1 MSSVDAING
10 AVTSFDSY
18 SYQSA
23 LSPDA
28 LLAYCRSQLN
38 SLDATIR
45 GYLDQQRLNIQR
57 KKALSDVENM
67 MKKYANVPNGEH
79 EWDDYDQ
86 TFRNAMDSLPPDD
99 AVRSQLQA
107 KWDELFPRQGQF
119 TKEEWEGHTGD
130 IRSMLD
136 EVSGNAEINMIHLQ
150 SIMSQRQTA
159 VQLTTGMLAKYDE
172 GIKSVIGNIG
182 R

>member
-10 AVTSFDSY
+10 AVISLDAY
-18 SYQSA
+18 SYRGA
-23 LSPDA
+23 LSADA

-38 SLDATIR
+38 SLDATIQ

-67 MKKYANVPNGEH
+67 MKKYANVPNGEAQ
-79 EWDDYDQ
+79 WKDYNQ
-86 TFRNAMDSLPPDD
+86 TFSDAIASLPPDD
-99 AVRSQLQA
+99 PVRAQLQA
-107 KWDELFPRQGQF
+107 KWDELYPRQGQF

-172 GIKSVIGNIG
+172 GIKSVIANIG

>member
-1 MSSVDAING
+1 MTIDAIASSG
-10 AVTSFDSY
+10 FPLDAY
-18 SYQSA
+18 SYPGA
-23 LSPDA
+23 LSADA
-28 LLAYCRSQLN
+28 LLTYCRAQLS
-38 SLDATIR
+38 SLDATIQ

-67 MKKYANVPNGEH
+67 MKKYENVPSGEQ
-79 EWDDYDQ
+79 WKDFDQ
-86 TFRNAMDSLPPDD
+86 TFWNAILSLPEGDPTR
-99 AVRSQLQA
+99 AQLQA
-107 KWDELFPRQGQF
+107 KWDELTARQGQF
-119 TKEEWEGHTGD
+119 TKEEWKGITGD
-130 IRSMLD
+130 IHSMLED
-136 EVSGNAEINMIHLQ
+136 VSGNAEINMIQLQ

>member
-1 MSSVDAING
+1 MSSIEAINSTG
-10 AVTSFDSY
+10 LSFDAY
-18 SYQSA
+18 SYQGA
-23 LSPDA
+23 LSADA
-28 LLAYCRSQLN
+28 LLAYCRAQLN
-38 SLDATIR
+38 SLDSTIQ
-45 GYLDQQRLNIQR
+45 GYLDQQRLNVQR

-67 MKKYANVPNGEH
+67 MTKYPNVPVQQ
-79 EWDDYDQ
+79 EWHDFNE
-86 TFRNAMDSLPPDD
+86 TFWNAIVSLPSGDP
-99 AVRSQLQA
+99 VRTQLQA
-107 KWDELFPRQGQF
+107 KWDELYPRGGQF
-119 TKEEWEGHTGD
+119 TKEEWKAITGD
-130 IRSMLD
+130 IHSMVE

>member
-1 MSSVDAING
+1 MSTVDAISG
-10 AVTSFDSY
+10 AVLPFDAY
-18 SYQSA
+18 AYKGA

-38 SLDATIR
+38 SLDATIQ
-45 GYLDQQRLNIQR
+45 GYLDQQRLNVQR
-57 KKALSDVENM
+57 KKALGDVENM
-67 MKKYANVPNGEH
+67 MKKYANVPNGEQQ
-79 EWDDYDQ
+79 WSDYNR
-86 TFRNAMDSLPPDD
+86 TFGDAIRSLPPDD
-99 AVRSQLQA
+99 PVGARLQA
-107 KWDELFPRQGQF
+107 KWDELFARQGQF
-119 TKEEWEGHTGD
+119 TKEEWQGHTGD

>member
-10 AVTSFDSY
+10 VLSFDVY
-18 SYQSA
+18 SYQGA
-23 LSPDA
+23 LSADA
-28 LLAYCRSQLN
+28 LLAYCRAQLS
-38 SLDATIR
+38 SLDSTIQ
-45 GYLDQQRLNIQR
+45 GYLDQQRLNVQR
-57 KKALSDVENM
+57 KKALSEVENM
-67 MKKYANVPNGEH
+67 MKKYPNVPNGEQQ
-79 EWDDYDQ
+79 WNDFDD
-86 TFRNAMDSLPPDD
+86 TFREAIESLPPGDPT
-99 AVRSQLQA
+99 REQLQA
-107 KWDELFPRQGQF
+107 KWDELAPLDGQF
-119 TKEEWEGHTGD
+119 TKEEWQAHTGD
-130 IRSMLD
+130 IGSLLA

>member
-10 AVTSFDSY
+10 AVVSFDAY
-18 SYQSA
+18 SYRGA
-23 LSPDA
+23 LSADA

-38 SLDATIR
+38 SLDATIQ
-45 GYLDQQRLNIQR
+45 GYLDQQRSNIQR

-67 MKKYANVPNGEH
+67 MKKYANVPSGEQ
-79 EWDDYDQ
+79 WDDYNR
-86 TFRNAMDSLPPDD
+86 TFWNAIVSLPVDD
-99 AVRSQLQA
+99 PVRAHLQA
-107 KWDELFPRQGQF
+107 KWDALSLREGQF
-119 TKEEWEGHTGD
+119 TKEEWAGHTGD